1 MNNPDLFRHT
11 NMSSRM
17 VRVKFLEEFK
27 LKINWRSDKK
37 DSLLD
42 IGCAGG
48 DITTENIQK
57 IMPKTFSRLVGVD
70 INEYMI
76 SYANQKFGNSKIS
89 FSVLDIGGDV
99 SKFSSE
105 NEPFD
110 HITSLNCL
118 HLVPDQ
124 KLAIENIFKLLAPN
138 GNCLLYTIV
147 ESPNFCA
154 YKKMIDQW
162 SDYMEDADDFV
173 SYFYKRINPVYMMK
187 KLLRNAGFKE
197 CLVEQ
202 RHQLFTYDSM
212 EAFEGEY
219 MEWCRRVDFVHLSS
233 DDTFTLQILANR
245 SFHSIPAYQL
255 KSDQNSW
262 NSSSMT

>member
-1 MNNPDLFRHT
+1 MNNPELFRHT
-11 NMSSRM
+11 NLASRM

-27 LKINWRSDKK
+27 SKINWRADKN

-48 DITTENIQK
+48 DITTEYIKK
-57 IMPKTFSRLVGVD
+57 IMPSSFSRLVGVD
-70 INEYMI
+70 INKNMI
-76 SYANQKFGNSKIS
+76 NYANKKFGNSKIS

-99 SKFSSE
+99 SKFSMA

-124 KLAIENIFKLLAPN
+124 KLAIENIFKLLTPN
-138 GNCLLYTIV
+138 GNCLLYTIA

-154 YKKMIDQW
+154 YKKMINEW
-162 SDYMEDADDFV
+162 PEYMEDADDFV

-187 KLLRNAGFKE
+187 KLLENAGFKE
-197 CLVEQ
+197 YMVEQ
-202 RHQLFTYDSM
+202 RQQHFNYDNM
-212 EAFEGEY
+212 EAFEGNN
-219 MEWCRRVDFVHLSS
+219 MEWFPVL
-233 DDTFTLQILANR
+233 I
-245 SFHSIPAYQL
+245 SFIYRY
-255 KSDQNSW
+255 
-262 NSSSMT
+262 

>member
-1 MNNPDLFRHT
+1 MNNPVLFRQT
-11 NMSSRM
+11 NIGSRK

-27 LKINWRSDKK
+27 SIINWRSDGK

-57 IMPKTFSRLVGVD
+57 IMPKTFTRLVGVD
-70 INEYMI
+70 INENMVK
-76 SYANQKFGNSKIS
+76 YANTAFGNSKIS
-89 FSVLDIGGDV
+89 FAVLDIGGDV
-99 SKFSSE
+99 SNFSRE

-124 KLAIENIFKLLAPN
+124 KLAIENMYKLLSPK

-154 YKKMIDQW
+154 YKRMINQW
-162 SDYMEDADDFV
+162 SEYMYDADDFV
-173 SYFYKRINPVYMMK
+173 PYFYKRINPAYMLK
-187 KLLRNAGFKE
+187 KLLKNAGFKE
-197 CLVEQ
+197 CIVEQ
-202 RHQLFTYDSM
+202 RQHDFTYNMEEFESNSM
-212 EAFEGEY
+212 A
-219 MEWCRRVDFVHLSS
+219 LP
-233 DDTFTLQILANR
+233 L
-245 SFHSIPAYQL
+245 
-255 KSDQNSW
+255 
-262 NSSSMT
+262 

>member
-1 MNNPDLFRHT
+1 MNNPELFRHT
-11 NMSSRM
+11 NLASRT

-27 LKINWRSDKK
+27 SRTKWRSDKK

-57 IMPKTFSRLVGVD
+57 IMPSTFSRLVGVD
-70 INEYMI
+70 INENMI
-76 SYANQKFGNSKIS
+76 NYANKMFANSKIS

-99 SKFSSE
+99 SKFVKE

-124 KLAIENIFKLLAPN
+124 KLAIENIFKLLGPN

-162 SDYMEDADDFV
+162 PEYMADADDYV
-173 SYFYKRINPVYMMK
+173 SYFYKRISPTYMMT
-187 KLLRNAGFKE
+187 KLLKNAGFKE
-197 CLVEQ
+197 CMVEEKQ
-202 RHQLFTYDSM
+202 HHFTYDNIGVL
-212 EAFEGEY
+212 EGEY
-219 MEWCRRVDFVHLSS
+219 RMMFPFRFRLF
-233 DDTFTLQILANR
+233 ILTTVFCSQKPANQL
-245 SFHSIPAYQL
+245 FHFIRAYQ
-255 KSDQNSW
+255 
-262 NSSSMT
+262 